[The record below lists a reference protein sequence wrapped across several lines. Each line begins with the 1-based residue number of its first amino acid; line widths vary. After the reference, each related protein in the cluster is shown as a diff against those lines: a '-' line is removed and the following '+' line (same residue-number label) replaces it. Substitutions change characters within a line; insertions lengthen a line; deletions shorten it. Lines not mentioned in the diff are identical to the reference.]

1 MTMKSNSVA
10 KYMGAAMAVGGTIML
25 GSSMLGSGNSMK
37 KKVKKTANKAL
48 NVLDAAITN
57 MQNVV
62 K

>member
-1 MTMKSNSVA
+1 MTMKSSSVM
-10 KYMGAAMAVGGTIML
+10 KYLGSAMAVGGTIMM
-25 GSSMLGSGNSMK
+25 GTSMLGGGGSLK

-57 MQNVV
+57 VQNMV

>member
-1 MTMKSNSVA
+1 MTMKSSSVM
-10 KYMGAAMAVGGTIML
+10 KYLGSAMAVGGTIMM
-25 GSSMLGSGNSMK
+25 GTSMLGAGGSLK

-57 MQNVV
+57 VQNMV

>member
-1 MTMKSNSVA
+1 MKYLGS
-10 KYMGAAMAVGGTIML
+10 AMAVGGTIMM
-25 GSSMLGSGNSMK
+25 GTSMLGAGGSLK

-57 MQNVV
+57 VQNMV